1 MNNNL
6 KYKDHTYNA
15 EEEQIRR
22 NMISLE
28 LKRQRQLTLF
38 KRKMLA
44 ALTSAIIVISAII
57 IINTVTAQ
65 GDGIEKEKRYDRIWR
80 YLVGYSQRVL

>member
-65 GDGIEKEKRYDRIWR
+65 GDGIEK
-80 YLVGYSQRVL
+80 

>member
-57 IINTVTAQ
+57 IINTEIGRAHV
-65 GDGIEKEKRYDRIWR
+65 
-80 YLVGYSQRVL
+80 